1 MIETEKTNYG
11 NWIPRTFMTLCYSAV
26 ALLLAIELG
35 LFFASVGTVVLWL
48 VGVVLLLALLF
59 TLYMQVCRWL
69 FSFTGRGLMGKF
81 HEYLLAHLDW
91 DGHGQMLDIGCGA
104 AALTVRCAH
113 TYPQAQITG
122 IDYWGIGWNYAKE
135 QCERNAAIEGVG
147 EQTVFRKGDA
157 AKLDFADGTFDA
169 AVSNFVFHEVRT
181 QPDKHLV
188 IREALRVVRSGGS
201 FAFLDLFGQKQ
212 LYGDMTAF
220 VAQLRKEGISE
231 IHYIANVEKQP
242 FMPAFLRTP
251 WMMYGVGLIYGKK

>member
-81 HEYLLAHLDW
+81 HEYLLA
-91 DGHGQMLDIGCGA
+91 
-104 AALTVRCAH
+104 
-113 TYPQAQITG
+113 
-122 IDYWGIGWNYAKE
+122 
-135 QCERNAAIEGVG
+135 
-147 EQTVFRKGDA
+147 
-157 AKLDFADGTFDA
+157 
-169 AVSNFVFHEVRT
+169 
-181 QPDKHLV
+181 
-188 IREALRVVRSGGS
+188 
-201 FAFLDLFGQKQ
+201 
-212 LYGDMTAF
+212 
-220 VAQLRKEGISE
+220 QLRKEGISE

>member
-113 TYPQAQITG
+113 TYRMSTLLAS
-122 IDYWGIGWNYAKE
+122 
-135 QCERNAAIEGVG
+135 R
-147 EQTVFRKGDA
+147 
-157 AKLDFADGTFDA
+157 
-169 AVSNFVFHEVRT
+169 VRMSL
-181 QPDKHLV
+181 LV
-188 IREALRVVRSGGS
+188 TMDRSLGRWRGGNS
-201 FAFLDLFGQKQ
+201 LLWC
-212 LYGDMTAF
+212 
-220 VAQLRKEGISE
+220 R
-231 IHYIANVEKQP
+231 
-242 FMPAFLRTP
+242 
-251 WMMYGVGLIYGKK
+251 

>member
-91 DGHGQMLDIGCGA
+91 NGHGQMLDIGCGA

-147 EQTVFRKGDA
+147 EQTVFRKGDVFLQIIA
-157 AKLDFADGTFDA
+157 G
-169 AVSNFVFHEVRT
+169 SN
-181 QPDKHLV
+181 
-188 IREALRVVRSGGS
+188 S
-201 FAFLDLFGQKQ
+201 
-212 LYGDMTAF
+212 
-220 VAQLRKEGISE
+220 
-231 IHYIANVEKQP
+231 
-242 FMPAFLRTP
+242 
-251 WMMYGVGLIYGKK
+251 LI

>member
-122 IDYWGIGWNYAKE
+122 IDYWDRVELRQRAVRTK
-135 QCERNAAIEGVG
+135 C
-147 EQTVFRKGDA
+147 GDRRRWR
-157 AKLDFADGTFDA
+157 ADG
-169 AVSNFVFHEVRT
+169 
-181 QPDKHLV
+181 L
-188 IREALRVVRSGGS
+188 
-201 FAFLDLFGQKQ
+201 
-212 LYGDMTAF
+212 
-220 VAQLRKEGISE
+220 SE
-231 IHYIANVEKQP
+231 RRCGE
-242 FMPAFLRTP
+242 T
-251 WMMYGVGLIYGKK
+251 